1 MQADVSCIMRILGFV
16 PPSELSVMT
25 TPIIHLLESNPTG
38 NFIPPVVSKGEETCI
53 TDLTSYE
60 PRPPGTSP
68 VCHEFASQNRDSPN
82 LRQCPGLKSAT
93 SSSTGGNTA
102 ENQTNY
108 TEGLARA
115 LSNYN
120 LVIDTSRQTAH
131 GGNGQTNLA
140 PTNAVSGGYEPVIME
155 NEETRSLCST
165 YNQDFKGIVR
175 SRQTGFKVCRPPGT
189 FIWPSMMNISQF
201 NPNFASMNPKVL
213 EVIRADVT
221 GSGSARTSGYSSLTS
236 GISCI
241 PTNTST
247 RSIAESQVAATM
259 AGMFGCMA
267 PQQSG
272 GKFDTQVPGNVSH
285 CVLVPGTGHTSH
297 RANHNIASKVGH
309 TGSPGVQQQNA
320 FPAST
325 RIRAEPPPGQMQ
337 GQRTP
342 PLSDPTKY
350 PPRLSSPH
358 LRHSRDA
365 SPPALPTLPLMTRGV
380 ETGGMELEME
390 ITPHTADFSSIAHT
404 SSPACS
410 LSLSLS
416 LGSSTPGIHC
426 DNLNALKKQK
436 SIWWVR
442 WSICMWPC
450 TSTRYLE
457 RRDLPSF
464 LWAFARKNIIAVTAM
479 YKAQF

>member
-1 MQADVSCIMRILGFV
+1 MFGCVRFYKLFFPTLIICKTFLYIMQADVTCIMRILGFV

-25 TPIIHLLESNPTG
+25 TPTMHLLESNPTG
-38 NFIPPVVSKGEETCI
+38 NFMPLVVSKGEETCI

-68 VCHEFASQNRDSPN
+68 VCHEFASQNHDSPN
-82 LRQCPGLKSAT
+82 LRKCTGLKSAT

-108 TEGLARA
+108 TEGLALA

-120 LVIDTSRQTAH
+120 LVHDTSRQTAH
-131 GGNGQTNLA
+131 GGNEQKNL
-140 PTNAVSGGYEPVIME
+140 TSTSAVSGGYEPAIME
-155 NEETRSLCST
+155 NEEKRSLCST
-165 YNQDFKGIVR
+165 YSQDFKGVVR
-175 SRQTGFKVCRPPGT
+175 SRPTSFKVCRPPGT

-201 NPNFASMNPKVL
+201 NPNFAAMNPKVL

-221 GSGSARTSGYSSLTS
+221 GSGSARMSGYSSLPS

-241 PTNTST
+241 QTNSST

-267 PQQSG
+267 PQQPG
-272 GKFDTQVPGNVSH
+272 GKSDTQVPGSSSH
-285 CVLVPGTGHTSH
+285 CVLLPGTGHPSQ
-297 RANHNIASKVGH
+297 RVNHNSASKVGH
-309 TGSPGVQQQNA
+309 TGSPGVQQHNA

-325 RIRAEPPPGQMQ
+325 RIRAEPPAGGLQA
-337 GQRTP
+337 QRPP
-342 PLSDPTKY
+342 PLRDPAKY
-350 PPRLSSPH
+350 PPGLSPPH
-358 LRHSRDA
+358 WRPSSDV

-380 ETGGMELEME
+380 ETGGKELAMV
-390 ITPHTADFSSIAHT
+390 ITPHTADFSSNADA

-416 LGSSTPGIHC
+416 IGSSTPGTHC
-426 DNLNALKKQK
+426 DSLNVLEKQK
-436 SIWWVR
+436 SI
-442 WSICMWPC
+442 
-450 TSTRYLE
+450 
-457 RRDLPSF
+457 
-464 LWAFARKNIIAVTAM
+464 
-479 YKAQF
+479 